1 LKRAIYQT
9 FFLIHALSIDIA
21 VGAVGLGWAVLKIFT
36 QKLNILGPI
45 QTPSELTLQ
54 LKLIPTLQLTNP
66 SELTLQLKP
75 IPAWPILLLLFLGT
89 LIVYWTDHLQD
100 SKNVQ
105 MVVRGERH
113 AMFFRNRR
121 WFEVGLGI
129 MISAAG
135 YIALTYLSLIQLVFG
150 ILLLGLH
157 VGYLLFHRKLRRGL
171 ILEKELWVGFLYMLS
186 ILFVPLALCMPFTVW
201 DYLAILLLGLLIF
214 LVCMQNLFS
223 IARMER
229 EVDEAVGIRNGV
241 AVFGEHRMQRLQKL
255 MMLLQL
261 VASLIL
267 LFSTLVANMVE
278 PTNSSLTEHAG
289 QSMRLMVRLLGAFML
304 VGLLNYLLPW
314 LFGSD
319 RKNSWYRIAGDGV
332 FLLFFWV

>member
-1 LKRAIYQT
+1 
-9 FFLIHALSIDIA
+9 
-21 VGAVGLGWAVLKIFT
+21 
-36 QKLNILGPI
+36 
-45 QTPSELTLQ
+45 
-54 LKLIPTLQLTNP
+54 
-66 SELTLQLKP
+66 
-75 IPAWPILLLLFLGT
+75 
-89 LIVYWTDHLQD
+89 
-100 SKNVQ
+100 
-105 MVVRGERH
+105 
-113 AMFFRNRR
+113 
-121 WFEVGLGI
+121 
-129 MISAAG
+129 
-135 YIALTYLSLIQLVFG
+135 
-150 ILLLGLH
+150 
-157 VGYLLFHRKLRRGL
+157 
-171 ILEKELWVGFLYMLS
+171 
-186 ILFVPLALCMPFTVW
+186 
-201 DYLAILLLGLLIF
+201 
-214 LVCMQNLFS
+214 
-223 IARMER
+223 MER

-289 QSMRLMVRLLGAFML
+289 QSMRLMVRLLGAFMV

>member
-1 LKRAIYQT
+1 
-9 FFLIHALSIDIA
+9 
-21 VGAVGLGWAVLKIFT
+21 
-36 QKLNILGPI
+36 
-45 QTPSELTLQ
+45 
-54 LKLIPTLQLTNP
+54 
-66 SELTLQLKP
+66 
-75 IPAWPILLLLFLGT
+75 
-89 LIVYWTDHLQD
+89 
-100 SKNVQ
+100 
-105 MVVRGERH
+105 
-113 AMFFRNRR
+113 
-121 WFEVGLGI
+121 
-129 MISAAG
+129 
-135 YIALTYLSLIQLVFG
+135 
-150 ILLLGLH
+150 
-157 VGYLLFHRKLRRGL
+157 L

-289 QSMRLMVRLLGAFML
+289 QSMRLMVRLLGAFMV